1 MDALIVMLKNV
12 IVFVL
17 LAVPGLVLVKTKTL
31 KSEQSAILSKTLLY
45 VGLPFLILDSM
56 LDISFT
62 TELLKLILVSA
73 AIGLGFSLLC
83 FALSAP
89 FTKGEQDEKTRG
101 IIRFCSI
108 FANNG
113 FLGIPLAKAVFPT
126 QPLVLTGLVIIGV
139 ITNALMYTL
148 GVYIISGDKSRMSLK
163 KAFINPVLIAF
174 ALGLL
179 LNLLGVKNAVP
190 EISTYAKYLGNIVTP
205 LCMIILG
212 MKMGEVQFKPLFT
225 SKKMYIVAL
234 FKLIIVPA
242 FALALAYL
250 SSVIFH
256 LGADVVLAVF
266 IAFGMPTATLSTT
279 FADNFGGD
287 WKNAVNYTLGTTVL
301 SIVTIPIIYTVL
313 LAIL

>member
-1 MDALIVMLKNV
+1 MDALIVMLRNV

-17 LAVPGLVLVKTKTL
+17 LAVPGLILVKTKIL
-31 KSEQSAILSKTLLY
+31 KSEQSAVLSKTLLY

-56 LDISFT
+56 LDITFN

-83 FALSAP
+83 FALSGP
-89 FTKGEQDEKTRG
+89 LTKGEKEVKTRG
-101 IIRFCSI
+101 ITRFCAI

-148 GVYIISGDKSRMSLK
+148 GVYIISGDKSRMSVK
-163 KAFINPVLIAF
+163 KALINPVLIAF
-174 ALGLL
+174 MLGLL
-179 LNLLGVKNAVP
+179 LNLLNVRSIVP

-212 MKMGEVQFKPLFT
+212 MKMGEVEFKPLFT

-234 FKLIIVPA
+234 FKLVIVPA
-242 FALALAYL
+242 GALVLAYL
-250 SSVIFH
+250 ASVLFDLSSD
-256 LGADVVLAVF
+256 LVLAVF

-287 WKNAVNYTLGTTVL
+287 WKNAVNFTLGTTVL
-301 SIVTIPIIYTVL
+301 SIATIPIIYGIL